1 MIFNQFY
8 IEDAVADPRRGL
20 VLIGSV
26 TYGCIQVGMKCVN
39 FLDREVRIA
48 GIEVSNVSIESAT
61 IGQKV
66 TDLSLSGADGI
77 EISLAPGNTLRFAI
91 Q

>member
-26 TYGCIQVGMKCVN
+26 TYGFIQVGMKCAN
-39 FLDREVRIA
+39 FLDREVRIN
-48 GIEVSNVSIESAT
+48 GMEVSNISAQSAN

-66 TDLSLSGADGI
+66 TDLSLSGI
-77 EISLAPGNTLRFAI
+77 EGLEASLISGNTLKFI
-91 Q
+91 N